1 MKERKK
7 IYTDNLEREVKDIK
21 DDIINDCLKTRMNVD
36 KSTFNFQIFTKH
48 HDKLYS
54 LFITSCKK
62 NLKKFNI
69 KNIPTKLWSYFTD
82 KTYHGGYVWHNH
94 IKTCTI
100 CGVLY
105 LETVKDCGIEFEH
118 DNKIIY
124 IEPKN
129 YDLLI
134 FPGFLN
140 HRPGVSKDKKRVS
153 INFEILC
160 QESSNEIF
168 S

>member
-1 MKERKK
+1 MKETKK
-7 IYTDNLEREVKDIK
+7 IYVDNLEREVKDIK
-21 DDIINDCLKTRMNVD
+21 EDIINDCLKTKMND
-36 KSTFNFQIFTKH
+36 RNANYNFQIFTKH

-54 LFITSCKK
+54 LFLKRCEK

-69 KNIPTKLWSYFTD
+69 IHIPTKLWSYFTD
-82 KTYHGGYVWHNH
+82 KDYHEGDTWHNH

-118 DNKIIY
+118 NNKISY

-140 HRPGVSKDKKRVS
+140 HRPIVSKDKKRVS
-153 INFEILC
+153 INFEITC
-160 QESSNEIF
+160 HESSNEIF
-168 S
+168 

>member
-1 MKERKK
+1 MKETQK
-7 IYTDNLEREVKDIK
+7 IYLVNLERKVKDIK
-21 DDIINDCLKTRMNVD
+21 EDIINDCLKTRMNAD
-36 KSTFNFQIFTKH
+36 YNFKIFTKH

-54 LFITSCKK
+54 LFIDSCKK

-69 KNIPTKLWSYFTD
+69 SNTPTELWSYFTD
-82 KTYHGGYVWHNH
+82 KNYHKGYVWHNH
-94 IKTCTI
+94 TKTCTI

-118 DNKIIY
+118 NNKITY

-140 HRPGVSKDKKRVS
+140 HRPFPSKENKRVS
-153 INFEILC
+153 INFELSC
-160 QESSNEIF
+160 SESSNEIF